1 MAVLRPAGKEVL
13 SMKKVLAIV
22 LALVMVLSFAACGK
36 KKVEGELIMYTTV
49 ADAQLDAT
57 IAAFNE
63 KYPDVHIQYTY
74 GKAGECKAKIEAEAA
89 NPQADVMFGGLQ
101 YADIASY
108 GQYFEDYVCV
118 NDDKMIAG
126 FHNETGKLTFHDSQI
141 PCMIVNE
148 KLEAEAGVKIT
159 GWASLLDPAL
169 KGKIAIADPA
179 SSSSAWNWMQ
189 CVLTDFG
196 GWDSQEAWDYLE
208 KFAANAVKLDSSSAP
223 MKDTAK
229 GEYVVGLTYEPLVI
243 MNEDLCFPGCRV
255 VYWEEGVTS
264 VGFGSAI
271 IKGAKNL
278 DNAKLFMDFLESK
291 EGQQVYADSGARPV
305 TTEEV
310 TFSDPHMVDL
320 STINY
325 KECDTEALAAHQPE
339 IKERWTNLWAQ
350 VHPN

>member
-1 MAVLRPAGKEVL
+1 
-13 SMKKVLAIV
+13 MKKVLAV
-22 LALVMVLSFAACGK
+22 LLVLIMVLSFAACGK
-36 KKVEGELIMYTTV
+36 KETKASGELVMYTTV

-63 KYPDVHIQYTY
+63 KYPDIHVVYTY

-101 YADIASY
+101 YADIANY
-108 GQYFEDYVCV
+108 GQYLEDYVCAY
-118 NDDKMIAG
+118 DSKMMPDYQ
-126 FHNETGKLTFHDSQI
+126 NKSGKLTFHDAQI
-141 PCMIVNE
+141 PCLIVNE
-148 KLEAEAGVKIT
+148 ALEKEAGVTIT
-159 GWASLLDPAL
+159 GWNSLLDPAL
-169 KGKIAIADPA
+169 EGKIVIANPA

-208 KFAANAVKLDSSSAP
+208 KFAKNAVLVDSSSAP

-278 DNAKLFMDFLESK
+278 DNAKLFMDFLESP
-291 EGQQVYADSGARPV
+291 EGQSVYAQSGARPI
-305 TTEEV
+305 TTETDKIVGASEL
-310 TFSDPHMVDL
+310 MVDL
-320 STINY
+320 STVNY
-325 KECDTEALAAHQPE
+325 KECDTEALAVHQKE

>member
-1 MAVLRPAGKEVL
+1 
-13 SMKKVLAIV
+13 MKKVLAV
-22 LALVMVLSFAACGK
+22 LLALVMVLSFAACGK
-36 KKVEGELIMYTTV
+36 KEEETKGGTGDLIMYTTV
-49 ADAQLDAT
+49 ADPQLSDT

-63 KYPDVHIQYTY
+63 KYPDIHVYYTY
-74 GKAGECKAKIEAEAA
+74 GNAGECKTKIEAESA

-101 YADIASY
+101 YADIAKY
-108 GQYFEDYVCV
+108 GDYLEDYVCV
-118 NDDKMIAG
+118 NDSKMMADYQ
-126 FHNETGKLTFHDSQI
+126 NKTGKLTFHDAQI
-141 PCMIVNE
+141 PCLIVNE
-148 KLEAEAGVKIT
+148 KLEEEAGVKIT

-169 KGKIAIADPA
+169 KGKIAIANPA

-208 KFAANAVKLDSSSAP
+208 KFAENAVLLSSSSAP
-223 MKDTAK
+223 LKDTAK

-243 MNEDLCFPGCRV
+243 MNEDLCFPGCRA

-278 DNAKLFMDFLESK
+278 DNAKLFMDFLESP
-291 EGQQVYADSGARPV
+291 EGQSIYAQSGARPV
-305 TTEEV
+305 TTETDKV
-310 TFSDPHMVDL
+310 VGASDLMVDL

-325 KECDTEALAAHQPE
+325 KECDTQALAEHQSE
-339 IKERWTNLWAQ
+339 IKERWTNLWAKI
-350 VHPN
+350 HPDT

>member
-1 MAVLRPAGKEVL
+1 
-13 SMKKVLAIV
+13 MKKVLAV
-22 LALVMVLSFAACGK
+22 LLALVMVLSFAACGK
-36 KKVEGELIMYTTV
+36 KEESKGGTGELIMYTTV

-63 KYPDVHIQYTY
+63 KYPDIHVQYTY

-101 YADIASY
+101 YADIANY
-108 GQYFEDYVCV
+108 GQYLEDYVCAY
-118 NDDKMIAG
+118 DSKMMSDYQ
-126 FHNETGKLTFHDSQI
+126 NKTGKLTFHDAQI
-141 PCMIVNE
+141 PCLIVNE

-169 KGKIAIADPA
+169 KGKVVIANPA

-196 GWDSQEAWDYLE
+196 GWDSQEAWDYLA
-208 KFAANAVKLDSSSAP
+208 KFAENAVLVDSSSAP

-278 DNAKLFMDFLESK
+278 DNAKLFMDFLESP
-291 EGQQVYADSGARPV
+291 EGQSVYAQSGARPV
-305 TTEEV
+305 TTETDKIV
-310 TFSDPHMVDL
+310 GASDLMVDL
-320 STINY
+320 SKVNY
-325 KECDTEALAAHQPE
+325 KECDTEALATHQSE

>member
-1 MAVLRPAGKEVL
+1 
-13 SMKKVLAIV
+13 MKKVLAI
-22 LALVMVLSFAACGK
+22 LLSLCMVFAFAACGEK
-36 KKVEGELIMYTTV
+36 EQEPETKASGELIMYTTV

-57 IAAFNE
+57 IEAFN
-63 KYPDVHIQYTY
+63 KLYPDITIQYTY

-118 NDDKMIAG
+118 NDSKMMSDYQ
-126 FHNETGKLTFHDSQI
+126 NKSGKLTFHDAQV
-141 PCMIVNE
+141 PCLIVNE
-148 KLEAEAGVKIT
+148 ALEAETGVTIT
-159 GWASLLDPAL
+159 GWESLLDERL
-169 KGKIAIADPA
+169 KGKIVIANPA

-196 GWDSQEAWDYLE
+196 GWDSQVAWDYLE
-208 KFAANAVKLDSSSAP
+208 KFAANCVLVDSSSAP
-223 MKDTAK
+223 LKDTAN

-255 VYWEEGVTS
+255 VFWEEGVTS
-264 VGFGSAI
+264 VGFASAI

-278 DNAKLFMDFLESK
+278 DNAKLFMDFLESP
-291 EGQQVYADSGARPV
+291 EGQSVYAQSGARPV
-305 TTEEV
+305 TTETDKVVGASEL
-310 TFSDPHMVDL
+310 MVDL
-320 STINY
+320 SKVNY
-325 KECDTEALAAHQPE
+325 KECDTEALATHQKE
-339 IKERWTNLWAQ
+339 IKERWTTLWAA